1 MNEIVDI
8 FQRFAATTT
17 GKIVLAVVGLGLL
30 LLILPPLW
38 RSVKYL
44 FKALMWGLLVIVV
57 LALAAGGIW
66 LWVKRS
72 SDDPAKMEALEQKA
86 YDSLHNTWTNQSDAA
101 QEEPAHEDSA
111 M

>member
-8 FQRFAATTT
+8 FQTFATTTT
-17 GKIVLAVVGLGLL
+17 GKIVLAAVGVGLL

-44 FKALMWGLLVIVV
+44 FKALMWGLLVILV
-57 LALAAGGIW
+57 LALVAGGIW

-72 SDDPAKMEALEQKA
+72 SDDPAKMEAFEQKA
-86 YDSLHNTWTNQSDAA
+86 YDSLRGSWTNQPDDG
-101 QEEPAHEDSA
+101 QEDPAHDD
-111 M
+111 